1 MHAARPSS
9 PGNPA
14 HLACISAAHAAT
26 GPCCASTTDDVA
38 AIVRKDTAAIVVNRK
53 LDRAVMSRTPLDTGT
68 TASASMRARRKKGPS
83 TSTSLGDRTL
93 LRATSRSPT
102 LSAQDRN
109 AVNPKWAT
117 LRSHRTPLEFILG
130 RSTYLGLDM
139 GGRHALNRA
148 QSRKAAPSFARVA
161 VPVIR

>member
-53 LDRAVMSRTPLDTGT
+53 LDRAVMSRLLWTLVFRLGGEYLSQVSWAATPSPALVGNPKTETGIG
-68 TASASMRARRKKGPS
+68 ASDIAAHGARTPESGHPS
-83 TSTSLGDRTL
+83 TSSRCPFW
-93 LRATSRSPT
+93 ATSRHGKS
-102 LSAQDRN
+102 
-109 AVNPKWAT
+109 
-117 LRSHRTPLEFILG
+117 
-130 RSTYLGLDM
+130 
-139 GGRHALNRA
+139 
-148 QSRKAAPSFARVA
+148 
-161 VPVIR
+161 